1 MLAMKDGFLDE
12 ILIVDYKTGSYGE
25 EQLKNYKRLIA
36 EKYNI
41 DDLEKIKTKYIEIR
55 IN

>member
-25 EQLKNYKRLIA
+25 EQLKNYKRLI
-36 EKYNI
+36 KYR
-41 DDLEKIKTKYIEIR
+41 KI
-55 IN
+55 